1 MDLTQGLKNL
11 FIQTAQDLKGV
22 ARRLFMARTVK
33 EMGPGGQRQAQ
44 RELNWDRGTI
54 RKGMRELAS
63 GIRCVDAF
71 GLRGRKRAE
80 EHLPELLQDIKDIVD
95 GQSQTDPRFQT
106 QRLYTRLS
114 AAEVRRQLIKQ
125 KSYRSDQLPGER
137 TIARK
142 LDQLGYRPAKV
153 QKTKP
158 KKRSGRP
165 TRSSSN

>member
-33 EMGPGGQRQAQ
+33 EMGPGGQRRAQ
-44 RELNWDRGTI
+44 QELKWDRGTI
-54 RKGMRELAS
+54 RKGMHELAS

-80 EHLPELLQDIKDIVD
+80 EHLPGLLQDIKDIVD
-95 GQSQTDPRFQT
+95 GQSQADPRFQT

-114 AAEVRRQLIKQ
+114 AVEVRRQLIKQ
-125 KSYRSDQLPGER
+125 KGYRSDQLPSER

-165 TRSSSN
+165 TRSSSI